1 MLDVLGVI
9 IIDELYSIT
18 MFEAGNGD
26 SFFVRCEGKYITN
39 ILIDFGYSNTY
50 KDHIEKYLKAMAINN
65 EKIDLAIITH
75 YDQDHIS
82 GGIRFFEDNGF
93 SDKPNIISVSEVWHN
108 SYRHLNIKESDK
120 ELTKEEKE
128 YILEN
133 SIVVEQNRNKGANDT
148 SAKQGS
154 RLAANLKYY
163 EYNWNSMFENKAIMY
178 RANNSIILNQEV
190 EVMVLSPTPKEIEN
204 LQKVW
209 KKELKK
215 KFPTIELSDDE
226 IFDDA
231 VECISLMKRPKSVPF
246 IKDTSTSINLEN
258 LAGREFQEDTDE
270 INASSI
276 TCIIKFKEKKILML
290 GDSVPSTIEAQLKQI
305 YQDSDFPIIFDA
317 IKVSHHGSMKNTSS
331 SLLKLIDAENYFI
344 STNGSGHGH
353 PDIETIAKILTR
365 KNNGIVRKIHFTHKF
380 SKFGFLDS
388 EELKKKYNYELHY
401 KVKSEDT
408 LQIYL

>member
-1 MLDVLGVI
+1 MLGILGVI
-9 IIDELYSIT
+9 IIDKLYSIT
-18 MFEAGNGD
+18 MFEAGSGD
-26 SFFVRCEGKYITN
+26 SFSVRCEGKYITN

-50 KDHIEKYLKAMAINN
+50 KYHMEKHLKAMAINN

-82 GGIRFFEDNGF
+82 GAIRFFEDNGF
-93 SDKPNIISVSEVWHN
+93 SEKPNIISVSEVWHN

-120 ELTKEEKE
+120 ELTKREKD

-133 SIVVEQNRNKGANDT
+133 SILVEQNRKKGANDT

-154 RLAANLKYY
+154 LLAANLKYY

-178 RANNSIILNQEV
+178 KKNNLIILNQEV
-190 EVMVLSPTPKEIEN
+190 EVTVLSPIPKEIEN

-215 KFPTIELSDDE
+215 KFPAIELNNDE

-231 VECISLMKRPKSVPF
+231 VECISLMKRPKSLPF

-258 LAGREFQEDTDE
+258 LARREFQEDTDE

-276 TCIIKFKEKKILML
+276 TCIIKFKEKNILML
-290 GDSVPSTIEAQLKQI
+290 GDSVPSTIEEQLKQML
-305 YQDSDFPIIFDA
+305 S
-317 IKVSHHGSMKNTSS
+317 
-331 SLLKLIDAENYFI
+331 
-344 STNGSGHGH
+344 
-353 PDIETIAKILTR
+353 
-365 KNNGIVRKIHFTHKF
+365 
-380 SKFGFLDS
+380 
-388 EELKKKYNYELHY
+388 
-401 KVKSEDT
+401 
-408 LQIYL
+408 

>member
-1 MLDVLGVI
+1 MLKVLGVI
-9 IIDELYSIT
+9 IINELFSIN

-26 SFFVRCEGKYITN
+26 SFFIRCEGKYITN
-39 ILIDFGYSNTY
+39 IIIDFGYSNTY
-50 KDHIEKYLKAMAINN
+50 KDHIEKYLIAMAANN
-65 EKIDLAIITH
+65 EKIDLVIITH

-82 GGIRFFEDNGF
+82 GGIRFFEDNG
-93 SDKPNIISVSEVWHN
+93 SAEKPNIISVSEVWHN
-108 SYRHLNIKESDK
+108 SYKHLKIKESDK

-133 SIVVEQNRNKGANDT
+133 SIVVEQNRNIGANDT

-178 RANNSIILNQEV
+178 RANNSITLNQEV
-190 EVMVLSPTPKEIEN
+190 EVIVLSPTPKEIEN
-204 LQKVW
+204 LEKVW

-215 KFPTIELSDDE
+215 KFPTIELNDDE

-231 VECISLMKRPKSVPF
+231 VECISLMKRPKSIPS

-276 TCIIKFKEKKILML
+276 TCIIKFKEKKLLML
-290 GDSVPSTIEAQLKQI
+290 GDSVPSTIEVQLKQI
-305 YQDSDFPIIFDA
+305 YQERDFPIIFDG
-317 IKVSHHGSMKNTSS
+317 IKVSHHGSMRNTSS
-331 SLLKLIDAENYFI
+331 SLLELIDSKNYFI
-344 STNGSGHGH
+344 STNGSSHGH
-353 PDIETIAKILTR
+353 PDIETIAKIITR
-365 KNNGIVRKIHFTHKF
+365 KNNGFVRKIYFSHKF
-380 SKFGFLDS
+380 SKLDFLDS
-388 EELKKKYNYELHY
+388 EELKQKYNYELHY
-401 KVKSEDT
+401 KVKSEDAV
-408 LQIYL
+408 QIYL

>member
-1 MLDVLGVI
+1 
-9 IIDELYSIT
+9 

-50 KDHIEKYLKAMAINN
+50 KNHIEKYLKTMNINN

-133 SIVVEQNRNKGANDT
+133 SIVVEQNRNKGENDT

-178 RANNSIILNQEV
+178 RPNNSIILNKEV
-190 EVMVLSPTPKEIEN
+190 EVIVLSPTPQEIEN

-215 KFPTIELSDDE
+215 KFPTIELNDDE

-231 VECISLMKRPKSVPF
+231 VECISLMKRPKSAPF
-246 IKDTSTSINLEN
+246 IKDTSISINLEN
-258 LAGREFQEDTDE
+258 LARREFQEDTDE

-276 TCIIKFKEKKILML
+276 TCIIKFREKKILML

-317 IKVSHHGSMKNTSS
+317 IKVSHHGSMKNTSN

-353 PDIETIAKILTR
+353 PNIETIAKILIR
-365 KNNGIVRKIHFTHKF
+365 KNDSFIRKIHFTHKF
-380 SKFGFLDS
+380 SKLDFLDS

-401 KVKSEDT
+401 KAKSEDA